1 MKNTKGSQSHN
12 KEQPQDIAA
21 NTLPGISFQLLVT
34 WGALSLTQKSVIR
47 KRQLNDS
54 PHTSALYIFIRPEF
68 TLSHILT
75 ELIPHKTLECSA
87 KGPLFIWFVEK
98 EKKEKENKWTFSN
111 RFPVWSYSGGYIRFY
126 MPGKKAGLRLTFKV
140 K

>member
-1 MKNTKGSQSHN
+1 MKNTKGSESHN

-21 NTLPGISFQLLVT
+21 NTLPGISFQLFVT

-98 EKKEKENKWTFSN
+98 ETKGKGKQMDIFKPLSSMVLLWGLHQILHARKKS
-111 RFPVWSYSGGYIRFY
+111 
-126 MPGKKAGLRLTFKV
+126 RLEV
-140 K
+140 DI

>member
-12 KEQPQDIAA
+12 KEQPQDIAS

-34 WGALSLTQKSVIR
+34 WGAFSLTNKKVLIR

-98 EKKEKENKWTFSN
+98 ETKGKGKQMDIFKPLSSMVLLWGLHQILHARKKS
-111 RFPVWSYSGGYIRFY
+111 
-126 MPGKKAGLRLTFKV
+126 RLQV
-140 K
+140 DI

>member
-12 KEQPQDIAA
+12 KEQPQDIAS

-34 WGALSLTQKSVIR
+34 QGAFSLTQKSVIR

-98 EKKEKENKWTFSN
+98 ETKGKGEQMDIFKPLSSMVLLWGLHQILHARKKS
-111 RFPVWSYSGGYIRFY
+111 
-126 MPGKKAGLRLTFKV
+126 RLEV
-140 K
+140 DI

>member
-34 WGALSLTQKSVIR
+34 QGAFSLTQKSVIR

-98 EKKEKENKWTFSN
+98 ETKGKGEQMDIFKPLSSMVLLWGLHQILHARKKS
-111 RFPVWSYSGGYIRFY
+111 
-126 MPGKKAGLRLTFKV
+126 RLEV
-140 K
+140 DI

>member
-98 EKKEKENKWTFSN
+98 ETKGKGKQMDIFKLLSSMVLLWGLHQILHARKKS
-111 RFPVWSYSGGYIRFY
+111 
-126 MPGKKAGLRLTFKV
+126 RLEV
-140 K
+140 DI

>member
-21 NTLPGISFQLLVT
+21 NTLPGISFQLFVT

-47 KRQLNDS
+47 KRQLNES

-98 EKKEKENKWTFSN
+98 ETKGKGKQMDIFKPLSSMVLLWGLHQILHARKKS
-111 RFPVWSYSGGYIRFY
+111 
-126 MPGKKAGLRLTFKV
+126 RLEV
-140 K
+140 DI

>member
-21 NTLPGISFQLLVT
+21 NTLPEISFQLLVT

-98 EKKEKENKWTFSN
+98 ETKGKGKQMDIFKPLSSMVLLWGLDQILHARKKS
-111 RFPVWSYSGGYIRFY
+111 
-126 MPGKKAGLRLTFKV
+126 RLEV
-140 K
+140 DI